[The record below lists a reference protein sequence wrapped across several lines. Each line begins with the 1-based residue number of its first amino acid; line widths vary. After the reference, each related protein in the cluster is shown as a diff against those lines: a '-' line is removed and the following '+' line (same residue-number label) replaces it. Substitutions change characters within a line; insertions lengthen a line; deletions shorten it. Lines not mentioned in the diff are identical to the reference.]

1 MSIVYFIH
9 QPGALMMKLHRSMAE
24 LVDAPDLKSVG
35 HYARG
40 GSIPPIPINNTL

>member
-1 MSIVYFIH
+1 MNIAYFTH
-9 QPGALMMKLHRSMAE
+9 QPGVLMMKLHRSMVE
-24 LVDAPDLKSVG
+24 LVDARDLKSFG